1 MNDTFGAPN
10 KTASRSFDEK
20 AYRRK
25 TLAEWDR
32 RWHRLSTNARHF
44 LLSHVGLPAGSPHY
58 GAGGR
63 GVSTYSFPP
72 GAVDELIAGGFVEVQ
87 SGLATGPGD
96 RVIASESLH
105 DFGVTAHTL
114 RQLHLLAADLR
125 SELVKYVNHVYFI
138 DRFSDVLLSVLQAN
152 GIPGPFRFNDILDR
166 HVLDRQWP
174 DF

>member
-63 GVSTYSFPP
+63 DVSTYFFPP
-72 GAVDELIAGGFVEVQ
+72 GVVDELIAGGFVEIQ
-87 SGLATGPGD
+87 SGLPTGPGN
-96 RVIASESLH
+96 RVVASESLH
-105 DFGVTAHTL
+105 DFGVRAQTL
-114 RQLHLLAADLR
+114 RRHHLLADDLR
-125 SELVKYVNHVYFI
+125 SELMEYVHDVYFI
-138 DRFSDVLLSVLQAN
+138 DRFSDV
-152 GIPGPFRFNDILDR
+152 
-166 HVLDRQWP
+166 
-174 DF
+174 